1 MKVQW
6 QVRAKRTDRIKLIIW
21 DGTGMCLFQT
31 ADNLYVGEAGCAL
44 SLILSMDQ
52 SVLQNGLFQ
61 WARSSP
67 TSSPAAAEFA
77 AGRLY
82 PTRNGS

>member
-1 MKVQW
+1 MLASLTPCFAAKLRDR
-6 QVRAKRTDRIKLIIW
+6 RASLV
-21 DGTGMCLFQT
+21 LFQT

-44 SLILSMDQ
+44 SLILSIGQ
-52 SVLQNGLFQ
+52 SLLQNGLFQ

-77 AGRLY
+77 ADRL
-82 PTRNGS
+82 